1 MTGAEANAMAGVLK
15 PVALLALTFVFAVVT
30 WLVRRFSPPRL
41 QRVLLYKLWDIHPK
55 PRPLH
60 LGNYNV
66 GQVVVRPGHRLPP
79 LLRVAITSVP
89 LRRREWQ

>member
-1 MTGAEANAMAGVLK
+1 MTGADANALAMALK
-15 PVALLALTFVFAVVT
+15 PLALLLLTFVFAVAT
-30 WLVRRFSPPRL
+30 WLVRRFGPPRL

-66 GQVVVRPGHRLPP
+66 GYRAA
-79 LLRVAITSVP
+79 LRVRAWWRDQERARAQKRLT
-89 LRRREWQ
+89 R